1 MSSRPLR
8 PCAHPGCTEL
18 IRDSRYCP
26 IHRTVARAID
36 NNRPASQ
43 DRGYDTRWV
52 QVRTWWRKRHPMCAD
67 CLNAGVVRRA
77 DLVHHIVPIGAG
89 GARYD
94 HANLV
99 SLCVLCHARRHRSLG
114 EGGSKD

>member
-8 PCAHPGCTEL
+8 PCAHPGCKEL
-18 IRDSRYCP
+18 IRDGRYCP
-26 IHRTVARAID
+26 THQPAPAAD

-43 DRGYDTRWV
+43 ARGYDTRWV
-52 QVRTWWRKRHPMCAD
+52 QVRTWWRKRHPMCDD
-67 CLNAGVVRRA
+67 CLSAGVVRRA

-89 GARYD
+89 GERYD

-99 SLCVLCHARRHRSLG
+99 SLCGPCHAKRHRGLG
-114 EGGSKD
+114 EGDSKV